1 MNIVYT
7 TYFQKSKVF
16 LYPLLGIK
24 KGAKFIPA
32 DTYICW
38 DKLFTK
44 DYRKYILVYN
54 EERTENYLKF
64 EHNQIKRNI
73 YYYSSYNIGEMNIY
87 IFDLSRKA
95 HDFDMFINGFY
106 SKLSI
111 EAKNS
116 ILNYFGNV
124 GRISEYINSFLNP
137 EDYHIDYAQALG
149 VDLKLIKE
157 VYEICTPPNLNKES
171 LKQKIP
177 VELSLLENK

>member
-44 DYRKYILVYN
+44 DDRKYILVYN

-87 IFDLSRKA
+87 IFDLCIYR
-95 HDFDMFINGFY
+95 
-106 SKLSI
+106 
-111 EAKNS
+111 
-116 ILNYFGNV
+116 
-124 GRISEYINSFLNP
+124 YI
-137 EDYHIDYAQALG
+137 I
-149 VDLKLIKE
+149 
-157 VYEICTPPNLNKES
+157 ICIYIYPL
-171 LKQKIP
+171 
-177 VELSLLENK
+177 